1 MSETSKSRPYAIHS
15 DEEPLRLE
23 RQARLAEI
31 EKHLEYI
38 PIEPSDRVL
47 DVGCGSGA
55 MTRLLAKAASNG
67 MATGVD
73 IRAQYLDFAR
83 RKAAEEG
90 IGNIEFVPGDATA
103 LPYDDDT
110 FDLVWMKYL
119 LQWLAEPEAA
129 IAESKRVTRSGGSV
143 VCCNYD
149 GWMMEHY
156 PIDEALQRDLEEV
169 LPKVVDCYIG
179 RRTFSMFHSLGFTDI
194 QVDFEPDRILT
205 IVGRITPEQRQNM
218 VDQWQAAWANTVRL
232 MGSDQRVRTFHDR
245 YFAYVDRE
253 DTFSPC
259 TLYFVKGRVP

>member
-1 MSETSKSRPYAIHS
+1 MSSNSKSRPYAIHS

-31 EKHLEYI
+31 EKHLDYV
-38 PIEPSDRVL
+38 PIEPSDRIL
-47 DVGCGSGA
+47 DVGCGSGS
-55 MTRLLAKAASNG
+55 MTRLLAKAAPKG
-67 MATGVD
+67 TATGVD

-83 RKAAEEG
+83 RKTAEEG
-90 IGNIEFVPGDATA
+90 IGNIEFAEGDATA

-110 FDLVWMKYL
+110 FDLVWTKYL

-129 IAESKRVTRSGGSV
+129 IAECKRVTRSGGWV

-149 GWMMEHY
+149 GWMMENY
-156 PIDEALQRDLEEV
+156 PIDQNLQRDLEETM
-169 LPKVVDCYIG
+169 PKIADCYIG
-179 RRTFSMFHSLGFTDI
+179 RKTFFMFHKIGFADI
-194 QVDFEPDRILT
+194 QVDSEPDRILT
-205 IVGRITPEQRQNM
+205 IVGRITPEQRKNM
-218 VDQWQAAWANTVRL
+218 VDQWQAGWANFVTLIGSEERL
-232 MGSDQRVRTFHDR
+232 RAFHDR